1 MDMDMENDRAPRSA
15 TAVRTHSED
24 EGVVQI
30 HDVRLPWDPSAFFC
44 TGRALSD

>member
-30 HDVRLPWDPSAFFC
+30 HDVRLPWDPRRPFFVL
-44 TGRALSD
+44 GER